1 MYKLMLSD
9 LDETLLIDHHV
20 PDFNIEAIKKA
31 RHNGLKFIPAT
42 GRAYNMILDV
52 LKEIGTYEQAGEY
65 SICFNGGLIVENKN
79 NRVLNFKGLSFEQT
93 ELLFESAK
101 NYDVCV
107 LVFTLDMCYIYN
119 ANEEEVK
126 RKIAQNA
133 PFKVMDNYCIDHLK
147 NEQIAKIIYQK
158 SDMSYLKMIGQDL
171 AKVIEGKAAVSYSSN
186 RYLEFNALG
195 VDKGY
200 GLKWLADY
208 LGIDI
213 KETIAIGDN
222 YNDVE
227 MIKAA
232 NLGVC
237 VISANDDVKANAQY
251 VTKLD
256 YDQGAVKE
264 VIEKFVLELTI

>member
-20 PDFNIEAIKKA
+20 PDFNIKAIKKA
-31 RHNGLKFIPAT
+31 RQKGLKFIPAT

-52 LKEIGTYEQAGEY
+52 SKEIGTYEQSGEY

-79 NRVLNFKGLSFEQT
+79 SRVLNFKGLSFEQT
-93 ELLFESAK
+93 DILFKKAK
-101 NYDVCV
+101 DYEVCV
-107 LVFTLDMCYIYN
+107 LVFTMDMCYIYN
-119 ANEEEVK
+119 ANNEEIE
-126 RKIAQNA
+126 RKIAQKA
-133 PFKVMDNYCIDHLK
+133 PFTIMDNYSIDHLK
-147 NEQIAKIIYQK
+147 NEQIAKILYQK
-158 SDMSYLKMIGQDL
+158 NDISYLKMIERDL
-171 AKVIEGKAAVSYSSN
+171 NNIIEEKVAVSYSSN

-195 VDKGY
+195 VNKGY
-200 GLKWLADY
+200 GLKWLANY
-208 LGIDI
+208 LGINI

-232 NLGVC
+232 NLGTC
-237 VISANDDVKANAQY
+237 VISADDDIKANAQY

-256 YDQGAVKE
+256 YYQGAVKE
-264 VIEKFVLELTI
+264 VIEKFVLEEK

>member
-1 MYKLMLSD
+1 MNKQ
-9 LDETLLIDHHV
+9 E
-20 PDFNIEAIKKA
+20 NIQ
-31 RHNGLKFIPAT
+31 F
-42 GRAYNMILDV
+42 
-52 LKEIGTYEQAGEY
+52 
-65 SICFNGGLIVENKN
+65 
-79 NRVLNFKGLSFEQT
+79 VLNFKGLSFEQT

-158 SDMSYLKMIGQDL
+158 SDM
-171 AKVIEGKAAVSYSSN
+171 SN

-264 VIEKFVLELTI
+264 VIEKFVLEEK

>member
-79 NRVLNFKGLSFEQT
+79 HRVLNFKGLSFEQT

-200 GLKWLADY
+200 GLKWLVDY

-213 KETIAIGDN
+213 EETIAIGDN

-264 VIEKFVLELTI
+264 VIEKFVLEEK